1 VNASAQTNRRTPAV
15 RAAASAGA
23 YLALFYLT
31 IAVNLIPGAA
41 QKLPKSAAFAP
52 LMLVSV
58 AAFMLVQLLLVRHTA
73 GLQLKAAALAAGT
86 AICLAL
92 WFLIPFS
99 VRIMRP
105 ETAFFLL
112 APWRNLFMIL
122 AATFFGC
129 LVSLA
134 IREPGILLP
143 GVLVAGMVDYWGVYY
158 GTTLHVIQTAPK
170 VVEKVSVKLPALG
183 MFGPVATIG
192 PGDFVFLG
200 LFFSAMYRHNLKVSA
215 TFWVFLALL
224 VPCMLVV
231 IAFGISIP
239 ALVPMA
245 VAMLLVNHDQMR
257 LTKSEKFATLYI
269 LILLA
274 TALALL
280 TYFGPF
286 RRSQPTPKPPGHP
299 SRSSEHLRGRDQPR
313 PHSPGRTSPET
324 PP

>member
-1 VNASAQTNRRTPAV
+1 MNASDQVNRRTSAV
-15 RAAASAGA
+15 RAAVSAGA
-23 YLALFYLT
+23 YLTLFYLT

-41 QKLPKSAAFAP
+41 QKLPKSAAFMP

-73 GLQLKAAALAAGT
+73 GLQLKATALAVGT
-86 AICLAL
+86 AVCLAL

-99 VRIMRP
+99 VKVMRP
-105 ETAFFLL
+105 DAAFFLL
-112 APWRNLFMIL
+112 VPWRNLFMIL
-122 AATFFGC
+122 AAAFFGC

-200 LFFSAMYRHNLKVSA
+200 LFFSAMYRHNLRVSA

-224 VPCMLVV
+224 VPCMILV
-231 IAFGISIP
+231 IAFGVSIP

-245 VAMLLVNHDQMR
+245 VAMLLVNHDRMR

-269 LILLA
+269 LLLLA
-274 TALALL
+274 TALVLL

-286 RRSQPTPKPPGHP
+286 KRPQPAPKRSNSPA
-299 SRSSEHLRGRDQPR
+299 RSSEAPHGRSRPH
-313 PHSPGRTSPET
+313 PHSPDRTSPGT